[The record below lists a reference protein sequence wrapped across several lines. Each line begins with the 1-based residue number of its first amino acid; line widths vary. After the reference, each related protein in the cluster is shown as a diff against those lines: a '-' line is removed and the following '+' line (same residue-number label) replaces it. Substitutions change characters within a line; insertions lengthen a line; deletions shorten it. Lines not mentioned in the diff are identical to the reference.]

1 MKISRH
7 LLLFCLLVPSVPLA
21 LVQAKIHKWTNK
33 AGRTINAEFVK
44 GDADT
49 VTIFTNGRI
58 SIVKLSDL
66 KPESQALA
74 RKLSAT
80 PPVDAN
86 SPASVQAN
94 IQTKGPLPTIHVAE
108 ADWGGASLRD
118 IGKVLNSTAKQLWPH
133 ASQDRLD
140 TIIVDRS
147 RTGPIVLYRRGSEGQ
162 YLVRLDTHKNFWSQY
177 AFQFAHEFG
186 HILCG
191 YKPGARDNL
200 WFEESLCET
209 ASLFVMRRMREDW
222 ELNPPYSNWKSY
234 APALGEYAQKRL
246 DQHAW
251 PKLVSVSE
259 WYNQNQKELRQNPT
273 NRAKNTTIATKLLP
287 LFEQRPE
294 NWGAVAY
301 LNTHKKETSRDFSIY
316 LADWKKACKLA
327 SQKEFVTM
335 LARMFGVEQP

>member
-1 MKISRH
+1 MKIPRH
-7 LLLFCLLVPSVPLA
+7 FLLFCLLVPSVPLA
-21 LVQAKIHKWTNK
+21 LVQA
-33 AGRTINAEFVK
+33 
-44 GDADT
+44 
-49 VTIFTNGRI
+49 
-58 SIVKLSDL
+58 
-66 KPESQALA
+66 
-74 RKLSAT
+74 
-80 PPVDAN
+80 
-86 SPASVQAN
+86 N
-94 IQTKGPLPTIHVAE
+94 IQTKGPLPAIHVAE

-209 ASLFVMRRMREDW
+209 ASLFAMRRMRDDW
-222 ELNPPYSNWKSY
+222 VLDPPYPNWKSY
-234 APALGEYAQKRL
+234 APALGVYAQKRL

-251 PKLVSVSE
+251 PKSISVSE
-259 WYNQNQKELRQNPT
+259 WYEQNQKELRQNPT
-273 NRAKNTTIATKLLP
+273 DRAKNTTIATKLLP

-301 LNTHKKETSRDFSIY
+301 LNTHKTETPRDFPIY

-327 SQKEFVTM
+327 SQKEFVAM
-335 LARMFGVEQP
+335 LARMFGVRQP

>member
-1 MKISRH
+1 MKIPNH
-7 LLLFCLLVPSVPLA
+7 LLLFCLLAPFA
-21 LVQAKIHKWTNK
+21 LGQAKIHEWTNK
-33 AGRTINAEFVK
+33 TGRTINAEFVK
-44 GDADT
+44 GDAET

-58 SIVKLSDL
+58 YTVRLFDL

-74 RKLSAT
+74 RKLSAL
-80 PPVDAN
+80 PASDAN
-86 SPASVQAN
+86 SPASTQAN
-94 IQTKGPLPTIHVAE
+94 ILTKGPLPAIRVAD

-118 IGKVLNSTAKQLWPH
+118 IGKVLDSTAKQLWPH

-147 RTGPIVLYRRGSEGQ
+147 ITGPIVLFQRGSEGQ
-162 YLVRLDTHKNFWSQY
+162 YLVKLDTHKNFWSQY

-191 YKPGARDNL
+191 YKPGAKDNL

-222 ELNPPYSNWKSY
+222 VLNPPYPNWKSY
-234 APALGEYAQKRL
+234 APSLGEYAQKRL

-251 PKLVSVSE
+251 PKSVSVSE
-259 WYNQNQKELRQNPT
+259 WYEQNQKELRQNPT
-273 NRAKNTTIATKLLP
+273 DRAKNTTIAAKLLP

-301 LNTHKKETSRDFSIY
+301 LNVYKKKTPRDFSIY
-316 LADWKKACKLA
+316 LADWGKACKLA
-327 SQKEFVTM
+327 PQKEFVDT
-335 LARMFGVEQP
+335 LARMFGAEKP

>member
-1 MKISRH
+1 MANH
-7 LLLFCLLVPSVPLA
+7 LLLFCLLASSAPFA
-21 LVQAKIHKWTNK
+21 LGQAKIHEWTNK

-44 GDADT
+44 GDAET
-49 VTIFTNGRI
+49 VTLFTNGRTYTL
-58 SIVKLSDL
+58 KLFDL

-74 RKLSAT
+74 LKLSA
-80 PPVDAN
+80 PPLSDAN
-86 SPASVQAN
+86 SPASIQASRP
-94 IQTKGPLPTIHVAE
+94 TKGPMPTIQVAD

-118 IGKVLNSTAKQLWPH
+118 INKVLNSTAKQLWPH

-140 TIIVDRS
+140 TIVVDRS
-147 RTGPIVLYRRGSEGQ
+147 NTGPIVLFQRGNEGQ
-162 YLVRLDTHKNFWSQY
+162 YRVRLDTHQNYWSQY

-191 YKPGARDNL
+191 YKPGAKDNL

-209 ASLFVMRRMREDW
+209 ASLFAMRRMGKDW
-222 ELNPPYSNWKSY
+222 ALNPPYPNWKSY
-234 APALGEYAQKRL
+234 APSLGEYAQKRL
-246 DQHAW
+246 DKYAW
-251 PKLVSVSE
+251 PKSLSVSE
-259 WYNQNQKELRQNPT
+259 WYKQNQKELRQNPT

-301 LNTHKKETSRDFSIY
+301 LNISKKKTPRDFSIY

-327 SQKEFVTM
+327 SQKEFVST
-335 LARMFGVEQP
+335 LARMFGVEKS